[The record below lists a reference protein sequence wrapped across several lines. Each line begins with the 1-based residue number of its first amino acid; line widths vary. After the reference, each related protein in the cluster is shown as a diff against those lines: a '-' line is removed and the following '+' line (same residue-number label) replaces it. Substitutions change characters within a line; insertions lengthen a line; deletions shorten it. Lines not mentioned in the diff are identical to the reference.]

1 MLSKYIHSVDILNN
15 ELHSIVTMCSY
26 NTYPMRGFPGGL
38 IVKNQPANVGVT
50 GNAGSIPGSGR
61 SPEGGNG
68 NPLQCFC
75 LEDLMDRGTWWPT
88 VHSIAK
94 SRTQENEHVKIP

>member
-1 MLSKYIHSVDILNN
+1 MYTHSVNILNN
-15 ELHSIVTMCSY
+15 ELHSIVTMYSY

-50 GNAGSIPGSGR
+50 GNAGSIPGFRR

-68 NPLQCFC
+68 NPLQCSC
-75 LEDLMDRGTWWPT
+75 LEDPMDRGTWWPT

-94 SRTQENEHVKIP
+94 SQTQLRE